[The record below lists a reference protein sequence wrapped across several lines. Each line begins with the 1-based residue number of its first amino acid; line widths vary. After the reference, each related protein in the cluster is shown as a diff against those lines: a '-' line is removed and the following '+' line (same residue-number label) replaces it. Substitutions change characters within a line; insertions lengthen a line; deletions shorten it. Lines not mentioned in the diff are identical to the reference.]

1 MTNEK
6 KSRDITASGGI
17 FTGISNQLKLI
28 VRLMADSRVSPLIKL
43 LPLGTLVYLLSPDLV
58 PGPIDDAMI
67 IWLGT
72 AAFVELCPPEVVKEH
87 ENNLKRTISGEWRD
101 KKDDGEDVIIDT
113 EYKDLD

>member
-6 KSRDITASGGI
+6 KARDITASGGI
-17 FTGISNQLKLI
+17 FSGISNQLKLI
-28 VRLMADSRVSPLIKL
+28 VRLMADPRVNPLVKL
-43 LPLGTLVYLLSPDLV
+43 LPLGTLVYLITPDLV

-87 ENNLKRTISGEWRD
+87 QDNLKHTIPGEGRD
-101 KKDDGEDVIIDT
+101 KKGDGEDVVIDA
-113 EYKDLD
+113 EYKDID